1 MKTKKSTP
9 TLYLLIVLCFWILG
23 FYVGFRCSRLARKFP
38 EPFKQKVPTIKQV
51 QTMLVNKGYD
61 IGPHGIDGKLADCD
75 TFRAWRKCEFDQ
87 LRNLYAAR
95 YMTPSGA
102 PEGE

>member
-1 MKTKKSTP
+1 MKT
-9 TLYLLIVLCFWILG
+9 IINILG
-23 FYVGFRCSRLARKFP
+23 FIVIVGGSCWIGYEFGKLARKFP
-38 EPFKQKVPTIKQV
+38 DPFKQKVPTIKQV

-61 IGPHGIDGKLADCD
+61 IGPHGIDGKLANCD

-87 LRNLYAAR
+87 YAAR